1 MRKYLSIALVWLALQ
16 VGAQDLKQADA
27 DYQAFVTASMAN
39 QRSLENYNCL
49 HRACTTYSQ
58 VLSQSEKSSPD
69 YLHSREKLLEAF
81 NFLGEAAYYFT
92 RENDEANTLRFA
104 KAFVDV
110 SVMSQLADK
119 HLTSRP
125 GYAQFPYFLANH
137 AHREGQLQD
146 AALYYRAYLQTGD
159 EEFCENAFLGL
170 TLCYYDMHSYDN
182 AIAMATLA
190 VQRFSTN
197 ADIIQLGIDAC
208 DKGMRDDALQPF
220 LDLAF
225 RITPG
230 DRRLTILQADLYER
244 QRDFDKAIGMY
255 RQMLSQQPDDLTLTC
270 HIGVDYFNR
279 AVQLHEE
286 ARMLPIEGDAQ
297 LAMNQARE
305 YFRKAAPYLGDVV
318 GNKPWAVNFARSLAH
333 CYNVLGDA
341 DALQQA
347 NRDLAEQKM
356 PQVKAGDM
364 PVFQVNYDPEMRQ
377 FDVVSADTLS
387 YVDIDIPEAA
397 KPGSSQM
404 TYAIIIG
411 NENYRRLPQVRYG
424 INDARVFA
432 EYCRKVMGIPADHIE
447 YRTNATKT
455 EMDQLFESITDLARI
470 RPGEL
475 RFIIYYAGHGFP
487 DFNTGT
493 AYLVPTDADASNMA
507 YCCSLDNLYER
518 LDKVDAQGVTV
529 FLDACFS
536 GASRA
541 GGVLKEGRFVCIDTS
556 SMTVEGKTVAFSA
569 ASGDQA
575 SLPYHKEHHG
585 IFTYALLK
593 HLKDSRGR
601 ITYGELADNLLRDV
615 SEIAI
620 RTTGNSERQTPT
632 VRVSDALGETWR
644 EMKFLE

>member
-1 MRKYLSIALVWLALQ
+1 MRKLLSLALILLALQ
-16 VGAQDLKQADA
+16 AGAQDLKQADT
-27 DYQAFVTASMAN
+27 DYQAFVSASLAN
-39 QRSLENYNCL
+39 QRNLENFDRLY
-49 HRACTTYSQ
+49 RACMTYSQ
-58 VLSQSEKSSPD
+58 VLSQSEKGSPD
-69 YLHSREKLLEAF
+69 YLHSREMLLEAF

-119 HLTSRP
+119 HLTNRP

-137 AHREGQLQD
+137 AHRDGQLQD

-170 TLCYYDMHSYDN
+170 TLCYYDMQSYDN
-182 AIAMATLA
+182 AISTAATA
-190 VQRFSTN
+190 VQRFSAN
-197 ADIIQLGIDAC
+197 GDIIQLGILAC

-225 RITPG
+225 RVTPG
-230 DRRLTILQADLYER
+230 DRHLTMMQADLYER

-255 RQMLSQQPDDLTLTC
+255 RQMLSQQPDDLMLTC

-347 NRDLAEQKM
+347 NRDLAQQKM
-356 PQVKAGDM
+356 PQVKAGDV

-377 FDVVSADTLS
+377 FDVVSTDTLS

-397 KPGSSQM
+397 KPGSSRT

-411 NENYRRLPQVRYG
+411 NENYRHLPQVRYG

-432 EYCRKVMGIPADHIE
+432 EYCRKVLGIPADQIR
-447 YRTNATKT
+447 YQTNATKT
-455 EMDQLFESITDLARI
+455 EMDQLFGSITDLARI

-487 DFNTGT
+487 DFNHGT
-493 AYLVPTDADASNMA
+493 SYLVPTDADASNLA
-507 YCCSLDNLYER
+507 YCCSLDDLYER

-541 GGVLKEGRFVCIDTS
+541 GGALKEGRFVYIDAPG
-556 SMTVEGKTVAFSA
+556 MTVEGKTVAFSA
-569 ASGDQA
+569 ASGQQA

-601 ITYGELADNLLRDV
+601 ITYGELADRLQRDV
-615 SEIAI
+615 SEIATKI
-620 RTTGNSERQTPT
+620 NNEHQTPT
-632 VRVSDALGETWR
+632 VRVSDALGDTWR
-644 EMKFLE
+644 EMKFQ